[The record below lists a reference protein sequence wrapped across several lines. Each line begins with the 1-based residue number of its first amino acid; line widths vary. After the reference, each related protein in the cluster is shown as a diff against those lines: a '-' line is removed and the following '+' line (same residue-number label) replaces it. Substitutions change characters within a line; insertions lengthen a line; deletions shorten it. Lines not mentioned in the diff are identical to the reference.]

1 MCAHRDSLE
10 AHVPQLQVVNLQRL
24 IVLTLVAF
32 LSKSW
37 AARWLNKWLL
47 VTTEFTVTS
56 YEGVSFLEPL
66 LSREGEVNVR
76 NPQLLVY

>member
-47 VTTEFTVTS
+47 VTTEFTVTR
-56 YEGVSFLEPL
+56 GCLFLNFYFPE
-66 LSREGEVNVR
+66 RVK
-76 NPQLLVY
+76 

>member
-1 MCAHRDSLE
+1 MVACNHR
-10 AHVPQLQVVNLQRL
+10 
-24 IVLTLVAF
+24 IY
-32 LSKSW
+32 
-37 AARWLNKWLL
+37 
-47 VTTEFTVTS
+47 S